1 MNYGKKK
8 INKRK
13 ENLRNR
19 VKFFPRI
26 FKVILSL
33 AGQYVNDTGESN
45 QTVNLSGSRN
55 AIPS

>member
-1 MNYGKKK
+1 MEKKK